1 MDKVSAVE
9 AERQDAVVLPNE
21 GSHGPARDGMLA
33 GLGRKPEVSWGLW
46 DEVKVRTKGLDES

>member
-1 MDKVSAVE
+1 MIRMDKVSAVE

-33 GLGRKPEVSWGLW
+33 GLGRKPEVSWGL
-46 DEVKVRTKGLDES
+46 